1 VVHQNREIEKN
12 HQILRVT
19 AGPEIRHFI
28 IRSLIRRGETIVA
41 SARIGWRRASST
53 AAGFIAIDRKTEKPA
68 PDLPAL
74 LIF

>member
-41 SARIGWRRASST
+41 SAKRALWLSSRVPL
-53 AAGFIAIDRKTEKPA
+53 AHSEDWLEKS
-68 PDLPAL
+68 
-74 LIF
+74 IFDCGGVHRN